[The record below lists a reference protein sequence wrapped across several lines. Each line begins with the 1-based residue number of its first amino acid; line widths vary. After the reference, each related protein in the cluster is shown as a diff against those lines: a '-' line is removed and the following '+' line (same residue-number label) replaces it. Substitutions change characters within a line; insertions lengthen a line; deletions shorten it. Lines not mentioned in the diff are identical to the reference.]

1 MKLWLLLGIL
11 SYLSY
16 AISTSIDKYMMNH
29 KYGVF
34 RTNTV
39 KMFFD
44 GVILL
49 IIGLIFFD
57 LNFTPN
63 IILWSL
69 ILGVIYALGGIIYF
83 TVLKLKD
90 VGQVIPYFQSSE
102 ILLVFVGS
110 LLLFNE
116 FVTIFNYFGVF
127 LILIGVYAV
136 LSETGIKFP
145 KLDKAFFL
153 VLLIVIID
161 VVYWL
166 LVKKLLFDIKPI
178 NLAIMMYFST
188 TLILFVYQVLF
199 RKQSLSSLISF
210 KPKIP
215 KIALAAFFGAMG
227 TFLIYSALSIGDIS
241 KVYPI
246 AGIQS
251 VFIFIIAS
259 IFLKEK
265 FYWHR
270 MIGTVIV
277 FAGIFLI
284 SL

>member
-1 MKLWLLLGIL
+1 MKLWLILGLL
-11 SYLSY
+11 SFLSY
-16 AISTSIDKYMMNH
+16 AISASIDKYMMNL

-34 RTNTV
+34 RTNTI

-90 VGQVIPYFQSSE
+90 IGQVVPHLQSSE

-110 LLLFNE
+110 LLLLNE
-116 FVTIFNYFGVF
+116 IANIFNYLGVF

-145 KLDKAFFL
+145 RLDKAFFL
-153 VLLIVIID
+153 VLAIVIMNA
-161 VVYWL
+161 VYWL
-166 LVKKLLFDIKPI
+166 LVKKLLFDIEPI
-178 NLAIMMYFST
+178 TLAIMMYFST

-210 KPKIP
+210 KPKLP
-215 KIALAAFFGAMG
+215 KIILASFFGAMG
-227 TFLIYSALSIGDIS
+227 TFLIYSALSIGDAS

-265 FYWHR
+265 FRWHR
-270 MIGTVIV
+270 MIGTIIV

-284 SL
+284 SI